1 LSGAG
6 SALSFDAWTEWQVQ
20 EIPDPEKGREEALSV
35 LEESAM
41 AEVSQREIRSF
52 RLELFDERFG
62 GYRLAAPE
70 AEPAMMASLRQF
82 GQLSPVVCCL
92 REEVPCLLDGYRRL
106 QAARRLEEIDTLD
119 ARFVK
124 ADDREAKAAI
134 YRLNQMGRRI
144 HVLEEAW
151 IISALVREDGLS
163 QQEVAELLGRHKSWV
178 CRRLALLEK
187 LDSQARQDLQ
197 LGLLSPSAARQLLR
211 LPRGNQREVLE
222 CMRRESLSVV
232 ETGEVVDLLLASSTR
247 EQKEFVLEK
256 PRQALA
262 QARGGPVRSWDPRL
276 STAGNRVVRKL
287 AWLLDNLAGMENWLR
302 HRGRGELSLCD
313 CTILSPGFARLAQ
326 DGKIVAEL
334 ADDLVA
340 EMKLP

>member
-1 LSGAG
+1 
-6 SALSFDAWTEWQVQ
+6 
-20 EIPDPEKGREEALSV
+20 
-35 LEESAM
+35 M
-41 AEVSQREIRSF
+41 ACWSSREIRSF
-52 RLELFDERFG
+52 SLERFDERFG
-62 GYRLAAPE
+62 GYRLSAPE

-92 REEVPCLLDGYRRL
+92 REETPCLLDGYRRL
-106 QAARRLEEIDTLD
+106 QAARRMEEITSLD
-119 ARFVK
+119 ARFIET
-124 ADDREAKAAI
+124 DDRQAKAAI

-163 QQEVAELLGRHKSWV
+163 QVEVADLLGRHKTWV

-187 LDSQARQDLQ
+187 LDPQTRQDLQ

-211 LPRGNQREVLE
+211 LPRGNQVELLE
-222 CMRRESLSVV
+222 CVRRESLTVA
-232 ETGEVVDLLLASSTR
+232 EIGEVVDLLLATSTR

-256 PRQALA
+256 PRAALS
-262 QARGGPVRSWDPRL
+262 QARGGSTRSWDPRL
-276 STAGNRVVRKL
+276 STAGNRVARKL

-313 CTILSPGFARLAQ
+313 CTVLSPGFERLAR
-326 DGKIVAEL
+326 DSRMVGEL

>member
-1 LSGAG
+1 
-6 SALSFDAWTEWQVQ
+6 
-20 EIPDPEKGREEALSV
+20 
-35 LEESAM
+35 M
-41 AEVSQREIRSF
+41 ASWSSREIRSF
-52 RLELFDERFG
+52 SLERFDERFG
-62 GYRLAAPE
+62 GYRLSAPE

-92 REEVPCLLDGYRRL
+92 REETPCLLDGYRRL
-106 QAARRLEEIDTLD
+106 YAARRMEEIRSLD
-119 ARFVK
+119 ARFIET
-124 ADDREAKAAI
+124 DDRQAKASI

-163 QQEVAELLGRHKSWV
+163 QVEVADLLGRHKTWV

-187 LDSQARQDLQ
+187 LDPQARQDLQ

-211 LPRGNQREVLE
+211 LPRGNQVELLE
-222 CMRRESLSVV
+222 CVRRESLTVA
-232 ETGEVVDLLLASSTR
+232 EIGEVVDLLLASSTR
-247 EQKEFVLEK
+247 EQKELVLEK
-256 PRQALA
+256 PRAALS
-262 QARGGPVRSWDPRL
+262 QARGGPTRSWDPRL
-276 STAGNRVVRKL
+276 STAGNRVARKL

-313 CTILSPGFARLAQ
+313 CTVLSPGFERLAR
-326 DGKIVAEL
+326 DGRVVGEL

>member
-1 LSGAG
+1 MS
-6 SALSFDAWTEWQVQ
+6 EWS
-20 EIPDPEKGREEALSV
+20 K
-35 LEESAM
+35 
-41 AEVSQREIRSF
+41 REIHSY
-52 RLELFDERFG
+52 RLELFDARFG

-70 AEPAMMASLRQF
+70 AEPAMVASLRQF

-92 REEVPCLLDGYRRL
+92 REEVPCLLDGFRRL
-106 QAARRLEEIDTLD
+106 HAAFRIEAITSLEV
-119 ARFVK
+119 RFLE

-151 IISALVREDGLS
+151 IISSLMREDGLS
-163 QQEVAELLGRHKSWV
+163 QLEVADLLGRHKSWV

-187 LDSQARQDLQ
+187 LDGPARQDLQ
-197 LGLLSPSAARQLLR
+197 LGLLSCSAARQLLR
-211 LPRGNQREVLE
+211 LPRGNQVEVLE
-222 CMRRESLSVV
+222 CVRRESLSVA

-262 QARGGPVRSWDPRL
+262 QARGGPSRCWDPRL
-276 STAGNRVVRKL
+276 STAGNRVARKL
-287 AWLLDNLAGMENWLR
+287 ACVLDYLAGMENWLR

-313 CTILSPGFARLAQ
+313 GGILSPGFERLAR
-326 DGKIVAEL
+326 DGRVVGEL
-334 ADDLVA
+334 AEDLVG
-340 EMKLP
+340 EMKLA